1 MKTDF
6 AASQLEALGK
16 PTRLDI
22 FRTLIRAGSE
32 GLPVGSLQERLDIAP
47 STLSHHLKTLL
58 ISGLIT
64 QERQATTLICRANY
78 QSMQELIDFLMSEC
92 CVEGSRTT
100 EPDCTTKRC

>member
-16 PTRLDI
+16 PTRLEI
-22 FRTLIRAGSE
+22 FRTLIRAGNE
-32 GLPVGSLQERLDIAP
+32 GLPVGALQERLDIAP

-78 QSMQELIDFLMSEC
+78 QSMQELIDYLMAEC
-92 CVEGSRTT
+92 CIEGKGIT
-100 EPDCTTKRC
+100 EPGCSSSRC